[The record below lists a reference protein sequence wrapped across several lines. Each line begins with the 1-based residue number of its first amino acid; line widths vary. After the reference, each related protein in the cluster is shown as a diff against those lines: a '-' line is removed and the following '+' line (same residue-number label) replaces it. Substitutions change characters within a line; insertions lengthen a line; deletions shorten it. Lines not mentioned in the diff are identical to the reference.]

1 MFEETEGKSIVTL
14 VPAIFTER
22 NTERKRKRCGKRG
35 AMRKREK
42 KGDCREKYM
51 LVNKERLVS
60 AKQYPTFCLLNKS
73 KIYTVGIDEMRG
85 DLHPSF
91 VCPKR
96 KRTRSSKKEK
106 QNSLIVMTLSEVFE
120 LHSLR

>member
-73 KIYTVGIDEMRG
+73 KIYTVGIDETKQQNERRST
-85 DLHPSF
+85 PV
-91 VCPKR
+91 VCLPQEEENEVIEKR
-96 KRTRSSKKEK
+96 KAEFTDRDDPERS
-106 QNSLIVMTLSEVFE
+106 F
-120 LHSLR
+120 